1 MPPTLSAAEVSRIA
15 VLAKVHIEPADIDRT
30 RADLAAVLGYMEI
43 LRTLP
48 PSPPEGT
55 AGATGPETPTR
66 HRLADD
72 TPGIMLPVEALIA
85 MAPASSGRCVRIPKV
100 LGEGS

>member
-1 MPPTLSAAEVSRIA
+1 
-15 VLAKVHIEPADIDRT
+15 
-30 RADLAAVLGYMEI
+30 VLGYMEI

-48 PSPPEGT
+48 PSPPEGTAEGT